1 MWPLLTGAFTSSQDT
16 GCGQQRLFGAASH
29 SNCFNPAEHH
39 RSPTIFRHHWLI
51 KLNHSSRARGKHA
64 YIYPCYVPTSV
75 AVCYSVCVSQFMY
88 VTAYMISSLNR
99 FYFLFFIF
107 IMSMFSR
114 LYSSPCLCFPV
125 STYHHVYISPIS
137 VCHRVFVP
145 RLCNY
150 VKVSQFLI
158 FM

>member
-88 VTAYMISSLNR
+88 VTAYMISSLNT
-99 FYFLFFIF
+99 FYFLFL
-107 IMSMFSR
+107 S
-114 LYSSPCLCFPV
+114 CLCFPV
-125 STYHHVYISPIS
+125 SIA
-137 VCHRVFVP
+137 HRVYVFSSLHITTSIFSPSLYVTVSLFLVFVIMSRCP
-145 RLCNY
+145 N
-150 VKVSQFLI
+150 F
-158 FM
+158 